1 MMHFLKVLPCRFLMF
16 KLMIVLI
23 VSAVSY
29 SAGASLSCQFILRDY
44 LLFYAPAT
52 LRRTLWAV
60 HMSQNVA
67 NCISNCFNG
76 S

>member
-1 MMHFLKVLPCRFLMF
+1 MVPHLKNQLFSASIIKYLYVTEAEVFHYMMHFLKVLPCRFLMF

-44 LLFYAPAT
+44 LI
-52 LRRTLWAV
+52 
-60 HMSQNVA
+60 N
-67 NCISNCFNG
+67 
-76 S
+76 

>member
-29 SAGASLSCQFILRDY
+29 SVGASLSCQFILRDY
-44 LLFYAPAT
+44 LI
-52 LRRTLWAV
+52 
-60 HMSQNVA
+60 N
-67 NCISNCFNG
+67 
-76 S
+76 

>member
-16 KLMIVLI
+16 KLMIVSI

-44 LLFYAPAT
+44 LI
-52 LRRTLWAV
+52 
-60 HMSQNVA
+60 N
-67 NCISNCFNG
+67 
-76 S
+76 